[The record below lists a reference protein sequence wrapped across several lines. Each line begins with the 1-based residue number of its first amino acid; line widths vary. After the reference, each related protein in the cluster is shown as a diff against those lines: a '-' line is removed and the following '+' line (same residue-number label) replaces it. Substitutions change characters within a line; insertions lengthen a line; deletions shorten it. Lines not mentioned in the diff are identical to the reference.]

1 MGDID
6 EVNQSLVML
15 KDVEINNKLITL
27 QKLLNDPDTEKK
39 LLEIKGLTE
48 DQKEVLKTL
57 ITKNGLLLQNLIT
70 LMEEIT
76 NDNVINAKDIPFLIL
91 FIKDLYVFL
100 YSIKKDLKL
109 NSKQIQEIIPILV
122 KFLITYLLKEN
133 VDLPSEQ
140 SLLIEQIV
148 DSAINVLQVTT
159 EMKISSYSFSKFA
172 TFSTFFK

>member
-15 KDVEINNKLITL
+15 KELEINNKLVLL
-27 QKLLNDPDTEKK
+27 QKLLNDPDTEKT

-48 DQKEVLKTL
+48 DQLEVLKTL

-76 NDNVINAKDIPFLIL
+76 KDNVINAKDIPFLIL

-133 VDLPSEQ
+133 LDLPSEE

-159 EMKISSYSFSKFA
+159 EMKISSCSFSKFS

>member
-100 YSIKKDLKL
+100 YSIK
-109 NSKQIQEIIPILV
+109 
-122 KFLITYLLKEN
+122 
-133 VDLPSEQ
+133 
-140 SLLIEQIV
+140 
-148 DSAINVLQVTT
+148 
-159 EMKISSYSFSKFA
+159 
-172 TFSTFFK
+172 

>member
-6 EVNQSLVML
+6 EVSQSLVML
-15 KDVEINNKLITL
+15 KEVEINKKLATL
-27 QKLLNDPDTEKK
+27 QKLLNDMDTEKK

-48 DQKEVLKTL
+48 DHKEILKTL
-57 ITKNGLLLQNLIT
+57 ITKNEPLLQNLIT

-76 NDNVINAKDIPFLIL
+76 TDNVINAKDIPFLIL

-100 YSIKKDLKL
+100 YSIKKDIKL

-133 VDLPSEQ
+133 IDLPSEQ
-140 SLLIEQIV
+140 SILIEQIV
-148 DSAINVLQVTT
+148 DSAINVLQVTA
-159 EMKISSYSFSKFA
+159 EMKISSCSFSKFFKLK
-172 TFSTFFK
+172 TFSK

>member
-109 NSKQIQEIIPILV
+109 HSKQIQEIIPVLV

-133 VDLPSEQ
+133 LDLPSEE
-140 SLLIEQIV
+140 SMLIEQIV

-159 EMKISSYSFSKFA
+159 EMKISSCSFSKFA

>member
-1 MGDID
+1 MADID

-15 KDVEINNKLITL
+15 KDVEINNKLIAL
-27 QKLLNDPDTEKK
+27 QKLLNDSDTEKK
-39 LLEIKGLTE
+39 LLEIKGLTK

-57 ITKNGLLLQNLIT
+57 ITKNGPLLQNLIT

-109 NSKQIQEIIPILV
+109 NSKKIQEIIPILV

-133 VDLPSEQ
+133 VDLPSEE

-159 EMKISSYSFSKFA
+159 QMKISSCSFSKF
-172 TFSTFFK
+172 FKF

>member
-15 KDVEINNKLITL
+15 KEVEVNKKLVAL
-27 QKLLNDPDTEKK
+27 QKLLNDPDTEKN

-57 ITKNGLLLQNLIT
+57 IAKNEPLVQHLIT

-76 NDNVINAKDIPFLIL
+76 KDNVINAKDIPFLIL
-91 FIKDLYVFL
+91 FVKDLYVFL

-109 NSKQIQEIIPILV
+109 NSKQIQEIIPVLV

-133 VDLPSEQ
+133 VDLPSEE

-148 DSAINVLQVTT
+148 DSTINVLLATT
-159 EMKISSYSFSKFA
+159 NLKISSCS
-172 TFSTFFK
+172 FSTFFK

>member
-159 EMKISSYSFSKFA
+159 EMKISSCSFSKFA